1 MVIKRG
7 DTLAFYLFFK
17 DESGAGVVRDN
28 VFCQLRTRSD
38 VLIKELVITPTAT
51 VGKYLAT
58 AGDTTDYPIGT
69 LFSDVEVRDGDV
81 VTSSATFNISI
92 VKGVT
97 REEA

>member
-7 DTLAFYLFFK
+7 DTLAFYIFFK
-17 DESGAGVVRDN
+17 DELGAGVVRDN

-38 VLIKELVITPTAT
+38 ALIKELVITPTAT

-58 AGDTTDYPIGT
+58 AGDTTDFPLGA
-69 LFSDVEVRDGDV
+69 LFSDIEVREGDIV
-81 VTSSATFNISI
+81 VSSNTFNISI
-92 VKGVT
+92 VKDVT